1 MTLPAAA
8 VEFLEGVPL
17 ANGAAVF
24 GEAWRRGWTLPPPQ
38 TLSAWADAHRV
49 VSRAASSRPG
59 PWVTSHVPY
68 LRQIM
73 DDLSPESPVRYI
85 DLMKSTQVGGTEVL
99 NNWCGYVIDHAPGP
113 MMVVQPTV
121 DVAERWSKQRLA
133 PMLLDMPC
141 LAEKIPP
148 ARSRD
153 SGNTTLMKEFPAGFL
168 VITGANSSSGL
179 RSMPV
184 KYLGMD
190 EIDEYE
196 ADLNDQGSA
205 LELAERRTS
214 SFSRRKILCVSTPT
228 VKGASAIEARFLLG
242 SQYRYQVP
250 CPHCNGLQVLEIDQ
264 LTDDARYLCLH
275 CGTLIDEVAKPGMLA
290 EENGAAWHAARPE
303 MIGQRHSY
311 HINALYTPLGDG
323 YSWEEIAE
331 MRVEAKRNA
340 EKRVTF
346 DNTILGLPHEGQT
359 QRVEASELLER
370 RESSWKRRELPPG
383 CLLLTVGIDVQA
395 NRWAV
400 LIAGWGR
407 GEACWFVDYLEI
419 PGDPTR
425 EEDWAALEEVVFAP
439 LANRYG
445 VQVRASCIAIDSG
458 NWTHEVYGWVRK
470 HQARGVIA
478 LKGMRETNKPVIGRP
493 SAQDVNWR
501 GKTIRRGIQLWPAGV
516 NTTKTTLFARLGGDD
531 GLEEDQRRCHFPAD
545 MPADFFD
552 QLTAEVFD
560 LRKKRWVVQNS
571 RRNEAWDC
579 WVYAYTAA
587 CHPLVR
593 VHVKREADWAELEA
607 KLQPANRDL
616 FAANGDDEG
625 ETTDDQ
631 HTEASAAGPVAPAA
645 EPEPQ
650 PAARARPA
658 RPRGGFA
665 TRW

>member
-1 MTLPAAA
+1 MTLPLPPTT
-8 VEFLEGVPL
+8 FLEGVPL
-17 ANGAAVF
+17 ADGVRTVAD
-24 GEAWRRGWTLPPPQ
+24 AWRRGWTLPDPQ
-38 TLSAWADAHRV
+38 TLSAWADEFRKV
-49 VSRAASSRPG
+49 NRAASDRAG
-59 PWVTSHVPY
+59 DWETARVPY

-73 DDLSPESPVRYI
+73 DDLSVESTVRHV
-85 DLMKSTQVGGTEVL
+85 DLMKCTQVGGTEVL

-121 DVAERWSKQRLA
+121 EMAERWSKQRLA
-133 PMLLDMPC
+133 PMLVDMPC
-141 LAEKIPP
+141 LADKIPP

-196 ADLNDQGSA
+196 GDLNDQGSA

-214 SFSRRKILCVSTPT
+214 SFFRRKILCISTPT
-228 VKGASAIEARFLLG
+228 LKGASAIEKRFLLG
-242 SQYRYQVP
+242 TQYRYRVP
-250 CPHCNGLQVLEIDQ
+250 CPHCNGLQLLEIEQ
-264 LTDDARYLCLH
+264 LTDDARYLCVL
-275 CGTLIDEVAKPGMLA
+275 CGTLIDEVAKPGMMA
-290 EENGAAWHAARPE
+290 EENGAKWQAGRPE

-323 YSWEEIAE
+323 YSWGEIVE
-331 MRVEAKRNA
+331 MRAEAKRNA
-340 EKRVTF
+340 EERVTF
-346 DNTILGLPHEGQT
+346 SNTILGLPFEGAT
-359 QRVEASELLER
+359 QRVEANELLER
-370 RESSWKRRELPPG
+370 REPTWKRRELPPG

-407 GEACWFVDYLEI
+407 GEACWFVDYVEI

-501 GKTIRRGIQLWPAGV
+501 GRTIRGGIQLWPAGV
-516 NTTKTTLFARLGGDD
+516 NTTKNTLFARLGGDD
-531 GLEEDQRRCHFPAD
+531 GLEVDQRRCHFPSD

-560 LRKKRWVVQNS
+560 LKRKRWVVQNS

-593 VHVKREADWAELEA
+593 VHVLREADWAALEA
-607 KLQPANRDL
+607 KLEPANRDL
-616 FAANGDDEG
+616 FAAADDDDG
-625 ETTDDQ
+625 ETTTDEQ
-631 HTEASAAGPVAPAA
+631 RTEAAPAKQPA
-645 EPEPQ
+645 PAPEP
-650 PAARARPA
+650 AAAPARPA